1 MLFTCATK
9 LLFLITIM
17 GNYRLK
23 KSLYIDKCFIK
34 VLKIY
39 FLYYVLNYI
48 LNLTLKYGWR
58 NKAEPER

>member
-1 MLFTCATK
+1 
-9 LLFLITIM
+9 M